1 MLIYDENFKQIV
13 LEEFKLCP
21 YVKTISKKFGIC
33 KETLKNWIRREK
45 INVEELRELH
55 NIELNDFK
63 SKINPIE
70 VAQKEKYD
78 VVVVVDEVRKTSA
91 NEIMFEI
98 NGYKIKIS
106 KENIREFVRSLAN
119 D

>member
-1 MLIYDENFKQIV
+1 MLPCEHKR
-13 LEEFKLCP
+13 L
-21 YVKTISKKFGIC
+21 G
-33 KETLKNWIRREK
+33 
-45 INVEELRELH
+45 

-78 VVVVVDEVRKTSA
+78 VVVVVDEVRKPSA

-119 D
+119 DWIKRY